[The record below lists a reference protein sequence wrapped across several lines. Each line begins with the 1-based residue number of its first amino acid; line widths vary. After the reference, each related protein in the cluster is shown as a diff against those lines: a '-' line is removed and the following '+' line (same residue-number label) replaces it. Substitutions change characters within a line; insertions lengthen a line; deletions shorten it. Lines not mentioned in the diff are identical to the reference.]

1 MSGTIVMA
9 APNGARRTKADHP
22 NLPMSPAELA
32 AEAVLC
38 RDAGASVLHLHVRDG
53 EGAHSLDVGLYREA
67 LAEARGAVGESLV
80 LQVTTEAVG
89 RYSPEEQ
96 IAVVRALKPE
106 AVSLALRELV
116 PAPEREPAARELF
129 GWMRDNRV
137 WAQVILYDPADI
149 ARFVALADTGMFA
162 VARPSVLL
170 VLGRYTVGQV
180 SDPEDLTPML
190 EALAPVR
197 DAVCWSVCA
206 FGAKENACM
215 ARAIAEGGH
224 ARVGFENNF
233 FLPDGRRAG
242 HTADLVALAA
252 ETARNAGRPPLSADA
267 VRAMIAGWF

>member
-1 MSGTIVMA
+1 MNGTIVMA

-22 NLPMSPAELA
+22 KLPLTAAELA
-32 AEAVLC
+32 ADAVLC

-53 EGAHSLDVGLYREA
+53 EGAHSLEAGLYREA
-67 LAEARGAVGESLV
+67 LAEVRGAVGDGLV

-89 RYSPEEQ
+89 RYTPDDQ
-96 IAVVRALKPE
+96 IALVRAFEPE
-106 AVSLALRELV
+106 AVSLALREIA
-116 PAPEREPAARELF
+116 PAPDREPAARDLF
-129 GWMRDNRV
+129 AFMREARI

-149 ARFVALADTGMFA
+149 ARFVALADAGLFA

-224 ARVGFENNF
+224 VRVGFENNLL
-233 FLPDGRRAG
+233 LPDGQRAASN
-242 HTADLVALAA
+242 ADLVRLAA
-252 ETARNAGRPPLSADA
+252 DAAVAAGRAPLSAGE

>member
-22 NLPMSPAELA
+22 NLPVTATELA

-53 EGAHSLDVGLYREA
+53 QGAHSLDAGLYREA
-67 LAEARGAVGESLV
+67 LAEVRGALGDSMV

-89 RYSPEEQ
+89 RFSPEEQ

-106 AVSLALRELV
+106 AVSLALREL
-116 PAPEREPAARELF
+116 APDAAGEPAARDLF
-129 GWMRDNRV
+129 EWMRDNRV

-149 ARFVALADTGMFA
+149 ARFVSLAETGLFA

-180 SDPEDLTPML
+180 SDPQDLTPML

-197 DAVCWSVCA
+197 DAVSWWVCA
-206 FGAKENACM
+206 FGAQENACM
-215 ARAIAEGGH
+215 ARAIAEGGNV
-224 ARVGFENNF
+224 RVGFENNF
-233 FLPDGRRAG
+233 YLPDGRRAG

-252 ETARNAGRPPLSADA
+252 ETARAAGRPPLSAGE

>member
-22 NLPMSPAELA
+22 SLPMTPAELA
-32 AEAVLC
+32 EEARRC
-38 RDAGASVLHLHVRDG
+38 RDAGAAVLHLHVRDRD
-53 EGAHSLDVGLYREA
+53 GAHSLDTGLYRAA
-67 LAEARGAVGESLV
+67 LAEVRGAVGDSLV
-80 LQVTTEAVG
+80 VQVTTEAVG
-89 RYSPEEQ
+89 RYTPDEQ
-96 IAVVRALKPE
+96 IAVVRALRPE
-106 AVSLALRELV
+106 AVSLALREIA
-116 PAPEREPAARELF
+116 PAADREPAARDLF
-129 GWMRDNRV
+129 AFMRDARI

-149 ARFVALADTGMFA
+149 ARFVALADAGLFA

-190 EALAPVR
+190 EALAPIRESVS
-197 DAVCWSVCA
+197 WSVCA

-224 ARVGFENNF
+224 VRVGFENNL
-233 FLPDGRRAG
+233 FLPDGQRAAMS
-242 HTADLVALAA
+242 ADLVRLAA
-252 ETARNAGRPPLSADA
+252 GAAAAAGRPPLSADE